1 MTRKEINPEIKAK
14 AVLELLSGERMLS
27 EVANSYGIVPR
38 TLENWRKEFLD
49 NAHRAFTLTKD
60 EKALEQA
67 RKDAYIQ
74 ETVLIQ
80 KIGQLTIELDWCKK
94 KVKEARFMGK
104 KGASIDR

>member
-1 MTRKEINPEIKAK
+1 MTRKEIKPEEKAR
-14 AVLELLSGERMLS
+14 AVMELLTGEKMLS
-27 EVANSYGIVPR
+27 EVANKYGVVPR
-38 TLENWRKEFLD
+38 TLENWRKEFLE

-74 ETVLIQ
+74 EKALIQ

-94 KVKEARFMGK
+94 KVEESGFMGK
-104 KGASIDR
+104 KGSAINR

>member
-14 AVLELLSGERMLS
+14 AVLELMTGERMLS

-49 NAHRAFTLTKD
+49 NAHRAFTLSKD
-60 EKALEQA
+60 EKALEQE

-74 ETVLIQ
+74 EKALMQ
-80 KIGQLTIELDWCKK
+80 KIGQLTVELDWCKK

-104 KGASIDR
+104 KGTSNDR

>member
-1 MTRKEINPEIKAK
+1 MTRKEINPEVKAK
-14 AVLELLSGERMLS
+14 AVIELLSGEKMLS

-60 EKALEQA
+60 EKALDQA

-74 ETVLIQ
+74 EKALIQ
-80 KIGQLTIELDWCKK
+80 KIGQLTMELDWCKK
-94 KVKEARFMGK
+94 KVEESGHMGK
-104 KGASIDR
+104 KGTSG